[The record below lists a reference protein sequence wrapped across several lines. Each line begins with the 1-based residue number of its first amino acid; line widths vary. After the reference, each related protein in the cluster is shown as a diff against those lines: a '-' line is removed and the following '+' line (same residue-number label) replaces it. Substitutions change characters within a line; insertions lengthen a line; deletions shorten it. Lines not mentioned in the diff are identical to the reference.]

1 MHFIS
6 CQSLLFIIA
15 TIFLSSYS
23 NIQEPVLYLS
33 DGDYRLIVELEGLK
47 MEIQDGIG
55 AVKVPKDQESGLLL
69 NGHPVIS
76 TEVLKSNS
84 KSAKLMVS
92 FSNGDH
98 AQVDL
103 GFKEGVITLKVAP
116 QNDKINTTSLRFGGM
131 PVAYGLGDAGGWNKT
146 FNLIGDNEK
155 RFQLINDGARNRWVS
170 SFCIFPKNDF
180 AGVFFS
186 QGKKSVT
193 LSINS
198 YHQEIEGK
206 GTSSFYL
213 FVGKV
218 PELYKQYKYV
228 REDQGYLDVKPKFTL
243 FELGWESWD
252 ALGWN
257 TNEET
262 VKEILAKFIEEG
274 YPIKWAITGS
284 GFWDQGGTTTSFGRW
299 GEKFPEPQSLK
310 NWMGDHGIHWM
321 IGLRTNFIPQGGP
334 YFPNTTKRDK
344 NLKVNSFY
352 GNELSDV
359 GLSKGYFVKDKLGGP
374 FRITSSIFPIVP
386 SYLLDGKNKKAA
398 KWYAD
403 LYKRWEVTGI
413 KEDTMM
419 DLDSLIEIFNQPIKN
434 ISDDGGLVMAR
445 NGAFVSPGT
454 LLRINDSGVGEKNSR
469 IPINYFQYAAS
480 GFPNVYSDVAGVHNM
495 HNLAQISSNIQ
506 HAWLL
511 SLTAGMAIGA
521 FPEGWPEEARSTF
534 KKLVNFHYQLVP
546 YLYSSAVKAYN
557 TGYPY
562 TLTPLP
568 IVYPGDD
575 KVYRQGRFE
584 WMIGESILAAPWLTE
599 IKKEKAPVYLPE
611 GIWYDFET
619 GEKLVGPK
627 LLDNYPGD
635 LNKVPVFIGGKGV
648 IILRKDTSQNI
659 AHVYPISSLPVSY
672 VHHFGENK
680 RDAQINVINK
690 GLGTPKVLGKSGK
703 EIAFHQDNI
712 SGKVS
717 FSISPG
723 TAYKV
728 IF

>member
-1 MHFIS
+1 MHSIH
-6 CQSLLFIIA
+6 CKSLFLILA
-15 TIFLSSYS
+15 TIFLASYS
-23 NIQEPVLYLS
+23 FIQEPALYLS
-33 DGDYRLIVELEGLK
+33 DGNYRLKVELIGMK
-47 MEIQDGIG
+47 MEIQDRLGT
-55 AVKVPKDQESGLLL
+55 VKVPKDQESGLFL

-76 TEVLKSNS
+76 SEVLKSSS
-84 KSAKLMVS
+84 KSAKLKVS
-92 FSNGDH
+92 LSNGAY

-103 GFKEGVITLKVAP
+103 VFKEGRITLNVSP
-116 QNDKINTTSLRFGGM
+116 QNDNINTTSIRFGGM

-146 FNLIGDNEK
+146 FNLVAENEK
-155 RFQLINDGARNRWVS
+155 RFRLINDGARNRWVS

-193 LSINS
+193 LSTNS

-206 GTSSFYL
+206 GASSFYL

-218 PELYKQYKYV
+218 PELYKHYKNA
-228 REDQGYLDVKPKFTL
+228 REDNGYSEVKPKFTL

-262 VKEILAKFIEEG
+262 VKGILAKFLKEG
-274 YPIKWAITGS
+274 YPIKWAVTGS

-310 NWMGDHGIHWM
+310 NWMGDNDIHWM

-334 YFPNTTKRDK
+334 YFPKTTKRDK

-352 GNELSDV
+352 GNELSEV
-359 GLSKGYFVKDKLGGP
+359 GLNKGYFVKDIEGVP

-386 SYLLDGKNKKAA
+386 SYLLDGRNKKAA
-398 KWYAD
+398 KWYGA
-403 LYKRWEVTGI
+403 LYKKWEVAGI

-419 DLDSLIEIFNQPIKN
+419 DLDSLIGIFNQPIKN

-469 IPINYFQYAAS
+469 IPINYFQFAAS

-495 HNLAQISSNIQ
+495 HNLAQVSSNIE

-511 SLTAGMAIGA
+511 ALTAGMAIGA
-521 FPEGWPEEARSTF
+521 FPEGWPEEARNTF
-534 KKLVNFHYQLVP
+534 KKLVNFHYQLGP
-546 YLYSSAVKAYN
+546 YLYSSAIKAYHS
-557 TGYPY
+557 GFPY

-568 IVYPGDD
+568 LAFPGDD
-575 KVYRQGRFE
+575 KVYQQQRFE
-584 WMIGESILAAPWLTE
+584 WMIGESILAAPLLSE
-599 IKKEKAPVYLPE
+599 ESIEKVAVYLPD
-611 GIWYDFET
+611 GIWYDFES
-619 GEKLVGPK
+619 GEKFVGPK
-627 LLDNYPGD
+627 LLDNYPHD

-648 IILRKDTSQNI
+648 IILRKDASQNI
-659 AHVYPISSLPVSY
+659 AHVYPTSSLPVSY

-690 GLGTPKVLGKSGK
+690 GIGTPKVLGKSGQ
-703 EIAFHQDNI
+703 EIDFHQDNI
-712 SGKVS
+712 SGKVT
-717 FSISPG
+717 FRISPG
-723 TAYKV
+723 TDYKV